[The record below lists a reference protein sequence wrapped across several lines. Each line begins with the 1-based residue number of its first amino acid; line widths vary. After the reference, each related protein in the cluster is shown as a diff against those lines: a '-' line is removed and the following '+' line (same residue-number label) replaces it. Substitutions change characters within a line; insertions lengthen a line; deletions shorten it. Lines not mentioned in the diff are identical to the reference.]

1 MTIYNPLDNRFLTL
15 SNIMTRDGQQN
26 IRLILDADNNVFYT
40 LDDNDNFKA
49 LEYQPPTLSFYITGN
64 TSATTIS
71 SANTWFNFSSNVT
84 PVLQYQ
90 SQLNNGLSLNTSTG
104 KIEYSGVTR
113 YFMIIGHIEVS
124 AGNNNE
130 VDIASFVNGNIVP
143 GSISMVICGSGGKT
157 STIPG
162 MAITQLSSGDILD
175 IRVNNNTATT
185 NILVSSLNV
194 LIKAI

>member
-1 MTIYNPLDNRFLTL
+1 MTTYNPL
-15 SNIMTRDGQQN
+15 SNQFVTVSNSMTRDGEQN
-26 IRLILDADNNVFYT
+26 IRLILDVVNNVFYT
-40 LDDNDNFKA
+40 LDDNNNFVA

-64 TSATTIS
+64 TSATTIT
-71 SANTWFNFSSNVT
+71 SANTWVNFSSNKA

-104 KIEYSGVTR
+104 KIEYSGIPR

-130 VDIASFVNGNIVP
+130 VDIAVFVNGNIVP
-143 GSISMVICGSGGKT
+143 GSISMIVCGPSGKT

-162 MAITQLSSGDILD
+162 MAITQLSSGDVLD
-175 IRVNNNTATT
+175 IRVNNNSAAT

-194 LIKAI
+194 IIKAI

>member
-1 MTIYNPLDNRFLTL
+1 MTTYNPLSKQFVTL
-15 SNIMTRDGQQN
+15 SNTMTRDGEQN
-26 IRLILDADNNVFYT
+26 IRLILDVDNNVFYT
-40 LDDNDNFKA
+40 LDDDNNFVA

-64 TSATTIS
+64 TSATTIT
-71 SANTWFNFSSNVT
+71 SANTWFNFSSNVA

-104 KIEYSGVTR
+104 KIEYSGIPR
-113 YFMIIGHIEVS
+113 YFMIIGHIEVT

-130 VDIASFVNGNIVP
+130 VDIAAFVNGNIVP

-157 STIPG
+157 STLPG
-162 MAITQLSSGDILD
+162 MAITQLSSGDVLD

-194 LIKAI
+194 IIKAI